1 MIGEVGGMDRRLLI
15 AALIAPL
22 AALGPARALANGGG
36 GEKKKSGNGAYLP
49 VATLLGTTIRANGSR
64 GVLSVDCGLDVPDT
78 GLRTLADQS
87 IPRLRAAYLQIVQSY
102 AAGLPSGA
110 LPNAEY
116 LAQAL
121 QRQTDATLGRPG
133 AKLLLGAIIAN

>member
-22 AALGPARALANGGG
+22 TALASTRARANGG
-36 GEKKKSGNGAYLP
+36 GEKKKSGGGTYLP
-49 VATLLGTTIRANGSR
+49 IDTLLGTTVRANGSR

-87 IPRLRAAYLQIVQSY
+87 VPRLRAAYLQIIQSY

-110 LPNAEY
+110 LPNADY
-116 LAQAL
+116 IAQAL

>member
-1 MIGEVGGMDRRLLI
+1 MIGEVVGMDRRLLI
-15 AALIAPL
+15 AALVAPL
-22 AALGPARALANGGG
+22 AMLAPAHALANGG
-36 GEKKKSGNGAYLP
+36 GEKKKSGSGAYLP
-49 VATLLGTTIRANGSR
+49 IATLLGTTVRANGSR

-78 GLRTLADQS
+78 GRRTLADQS

-121 QRQTDATLGRPG
+121 QRQTDTTLGRPG